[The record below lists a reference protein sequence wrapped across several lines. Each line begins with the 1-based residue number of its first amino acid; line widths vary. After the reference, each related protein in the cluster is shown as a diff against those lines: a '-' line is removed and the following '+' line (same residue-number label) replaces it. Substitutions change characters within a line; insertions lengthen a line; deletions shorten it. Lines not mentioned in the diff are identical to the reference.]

1 MRGTDKEIVSEWE
14 ESYRQ
19 ATSLWWEYLEQANKD
34 LLFYTGNQYSEE
46 EKNYLQRQGRTALVY
61 NKVLRV
67 VNNICGFQRRN
78 RMGIACEPQ
87 EGSDTETA
95 DIFSDLLTWNMQ
107 SQNGYHTI
115 SNAFKGAVITGLNL
129 LETWID
135 YRKDH
140 EYGDICISREPYNSF
155 LIDPYWNGAADLR
168 DCRFIMRRRFLSKD
182 QIGALLPDERKA
194 ISKIECGSNDG
205 KYEYMTFS
213 NKGVGDLLAYDEF
226 YKQVTRPAK
235 LLINQMTGETKIF
248 RGTQKALESFLMSNA
263 QVMLP
268 TGQPIVLRFSEFV
281 IVKDISLSEVDLNI
295 IVEGNLLYSG
305 KQPSGCEEYPFVPVV
320 GYYQPEL
327 DDYSYKLQGVVRCM
341 RDPQTDLN
349 RQRSKILDIINSK
362 ASTGW
367 VYKQG
372 SVVNHKDL
380 FKTGQGV
387 QIVMSKDSQMQD
399 LQPIVPSDVPQG
411 TFAYTQMIDQDVNAI
426 TGVTDENLGLVDAGG
441 QISGTA
447 IKMRQASGTTSL
459 SEFFDNLD
467 LSQKILGQKI
477 IYLMQKNWDAK
488 KVERIIG
495 RPPTQEF
502 FEENFGKYDCV
513 VKETNLTD
521 SQRNLGYV
529 QGLQAKAAG
538 IPIPNKFLI
547 EEMPIA
553 DKSKLMKYYEEE
565 QAQEQE
571 QQAKIAEAEEMQK
584 ALQNSKIVSDL
595 SLAAE
600 RRSRMVAD
608 EALARERLSQSQLD
622 RAKATLEQIKAGK
635 ELQEQDLNFLTKTMD
650 LVFRLQEQSR
660 QQNKQDVQESSQRSI
675 QQVALTGT
683 YDALKNEAK
692 QLPIV
697 QEQEIASDV

>member
-235 LLINQMTGETKIF
+235 LLINQMTGATKIF

>member
-1 MRGTDKEIVSEWE
+1 MKDTDKNIVSEWE
-14 ESYRQ
+14 EAYRQ
-19 ATSLWWEYLEQANKD
+19 ASSLWWEYLEQANKD
-34 LLFYTGNQYSEE
+34 LLFYTGSQYSEE
-46 EKNYLQRQGRTALVY
+46 EKTYLQRQGRTALVY
-61 NKVLRV
+61 NKILRV

-78 RMGIACEPQ
+78 RLGIACEPQ

-95 DIFSDLLTWNMQ
+95 DIFSNLLTWNMQ

-129 LETWID
+129 LETWVD

-168 DCRFIMRRRFLSKD
+168 DCRFIMRRRFLSKE

-194 ISKIECGSNDG
+194 VMKIESASNDG
-205 KYEYMTFS
+205 KYEYMTYS
-213 NKGVGDLLAYDEF
+213 NKAVGNLLAYDEY

-235 LLINQMTGETKIF
+235 LLINKLSGETRIF
-248 RGTQKALESFLMSNA
+248 RGTKKALDAFLNDYA
-263 QVMLP
+263 QVMMP
-268 TGQPIVLRFSEFV
+268 TGQPLVLRFGEFV
-281 IVKDISLSEVDLNI
+281 MVKDISVSEVDLNI

-305 KQPSGCEEYPFVPVV
+305 KQPSGCEDYPFVPVV
-320 GYYQPEL
+320 GYYEPEL

-349 RQRSKILDIINSK
+349 RQRSKILDMINSK

-367 VYKQG
+367 IYKQG

-387 QIVMSKDSQMQD
+387 QIVMSKESQMGD

-411 TFAYTQMIDQDVNAI
+411 TFAYTQMIDQDVNGI

-477 IYLMQKNWDAK
+477 INLMQKNWNAQ

-495 RPPTQEF
+495 KAPTQEF

-521 SQRNLGYV
+521 SQRNLAYV

-538 IPIPNKFLI
+538 IPIPDKFLI

-553 DKSKLMKYYEEE
+553 DKSKLMKYYEEGQA
-565 QAQEQE
+565 QAQEQ
-571 QQAKIAEAEEMQK
+571 QVKIAEAEEMQK

-622 RAKATLEQIKAGK
+622 RARATLEQIKAGK
-635 ELQEQDLNFLTKTMD
+635 ELQEQDIRFLSQTLD
-650 LVFRLQEQSR
+650 LVFKMQEASR
-660 QQNKQDVQESSQRSI
+660 QQNRQDVQESSQRAMA
-675 QQVALTGT
+675 QVAVTGN
-683 YDALKNEAK
+683 YDATEQAIPE
-692 QLPIV
+692 LPITMEG
-697 QEQEIASDV
+697 QIPSDL